1 MPSVPGDRMATEEI
15 FGIAVETVVVVVVEV
30 VVVVAATVVAVV
42 AVAIVDVVVTGAT
55 TCVVVAALDIRI
67 HVSFRFTRPQT
78 IFTSETLMTLPAFEH
93 RALCL
98 PAAPTA
104 DGDPINR
111 QASARPKNT
120 LFPMKLLYLSG
131 FANHHAP
138 VMTLIGGGK

>member
-1 MPSVPGDRMATEEI
+1 MA
-15 FGIAVETVVVVVVEV
+15 TVVVVVAVVVGV
-30 VVVVAATVVAVV
+30 VVV
-42 AVAIVDVVVTGAT
+42 VVVTGAT
-55 TCVVVAALDIRI
+55 VAVLVAVFEMRI

-78 IFTSETLMTLPAFEH
+78 ILTSETLMTLPAFEH

-98 PAAPTA
+98 PVASTTDDGPT
-104 DGDPINR
+104 NR